1 MNIRVSDIAGYLN
14 TTFEGD
20 DILITGI
27 SSIFNIKSN
36 TLCFVKNKQN
46 VYCNKPF
53 LLLAPKGYKNSAN
66 NSIILVDNPRLSYAK
81 VVSNFLAEKE
91 EVEDHKTAMIH
102 STATIGKGSCIGV
115 YSSIGKNVKIGNN
128 TIIKNNVHIICDK
141 PLTSKVEDA
150 VALEK
155 LVHKNK
161 IVFALT
167 HNYSGYPMLREAKK
181 LVEKNKIGKI
191 KVINVEYPQGYTV
204 AVKKKDEKNILKWR
218 LDKNMCG
225 PSMILAEIGT
235 HAYHLMRYVT
245 GLEVKEVSAEV
256 NSLSDEISV
265 DDNAFMIVRMNNKA
279 RGSIWVS
286 SAATGGENG
295 LKIRAYGTK
304 GAVEWLQDEPNI
316 LKFTELNSSTQII
329 TRASDAVS
337 DLSIQSSRVAAGHP
351 EGFFEAF
358 ANIYTEFADSIQANL
373 KKNKKKL
380 VHPSVNDGVMGIK
393 FIFAAK
399 KSSNLNSK
407 WIKI

>member
-1 MNIRVSDIAGYLN
+1 MQ
-14 TTFEGD
+14 
-20 DILITGI
+20 
-27 SSIFNIKSN
+27 K
-36 TLCFVKNKQN
+36 KNKIAFGKLNLLRNDQLN
-46 VYCNKPF
+46 NK
-53 LLLAPKGYKNSAN
+53 KK
-66 NSIILVDNPRLSYAK
+66 I
-81 VVSNFLAEKE
+81 
-91 EVEDHKTAMIH
+91 
-102 STATIGKGSCIGV
+102 
-115 YSSIGKNVKIGNN
+115 KIGFVGGGPNSFIGYTHRLAARFDN
-128 TIIKNNVHIICDK
+128 RFDFVAGVFSKDKKKSKEFGESLGLDPDRCYNDYKVMAKKESARSDGLQALGIMTPSGDHYKIAKEFIKNKVHIICDK
-141 PLTSKVEDA
+141 PLTAKVEDA
-150 VALEK
+150 VALEN
-155 LVHKNK
+155 LVKKNK

-181 LVEKNKIGKI
+181 LIEKNKIGKI

-204 AVKKKDEKNILKWR
+204 AVKKKDEKSTLKWR
-218 LDKNMCG
+218 LDKNLCG

-265 DDNAFMIVRMNNKA
+265 DDNAFMIVRLNNKA

-295 LKIRAYGTK
+295 LKIRVYGTK
-304 GAVEWLQDEPNI
+304 GAVEWLQDDPNI
-316 LKFTELNSSTQII
+316 LKFTKLNSSTQII

-358 ANIYTEFADSIQANL
+358 ANIYTEFAESIISS
-373 KKNKKKL
+373 KKNKKNKFL
-380 VHPSVNDGVMGIK
+380 HPSIEDGVKGIK

-399 KSSNLNSK
+399 KSSNHNSK

>member
-1 MNIRVSDIAGYLN
+1 MQKKEKIAFGKLN
-14 TTFEGD
+14 
-20 DILITGI
+20 
-27 SSIFNIKSN
+27 
-36 TLCFVKNKQN
+36 
-46 VYCNKPF
+46 
-53 LLLAPKGYKNSAN
+53 LLRNDQLN
-66 NSIILVDNPRLSYAK
+66 NQKRI
-81 VVSNFLAEKE
+81 
-91 EVEDHKTAMIH
+91 
-102 STATIGKGSCIGV
+102 
-115 YSSIGKNVKIGNN
+115 KIGFIGGGPNSFIGYTHRLAARFDN
-128 TIIKNNVHIICDK
+128 RFDFVAGVFSKDKKKSIAFGKSLGLDPERCYNDFKTMAKKESDRADGVEAIGIMTPSGDHYKIAKEFIKKKIHIICDK
-141 PLTSKVEDA
+141 PLTAKIEDA
-150 VALEK
+150 IALEK
-155 LVHKNK
+155 
-161 IVFALT
+161 IVKKSNIIFALT
-167 HNYSGYPMLREAKK
+167 HNYSAYPMLREAKE
-181 LVEKNKIGKI
+181 LLSKNKIGKI

-204 AVKKKDEKNILKWR
+204 AVKKKDEKSTLKWR

-295 LKIRAYGTK
+295 LKIRVYGTK
-304 GAVEWLQDEPNI
+304 GAVEWLQDDPNI
-316 LKFTELNSSTQII
+316 LKFTELNAATQII

-380 VHPSVNDGVMGIK
+380 VHPTVSDGVMGIK

>member
-1 MNIRVSDIAGYLN
+1 MQ
-14 TTFEGD
+14 
-20 DILITGI
+20 
-27 SSIFNIKSN
+27 K
-36 TLCFVKNKQN
+36 KNKIAFGKLNLLRNDQLN
-46 VYCNKPF
+46 NK
-53 LLLAPKGYKNSAN
+53 KK
-66 NSIILVDNPRLSYAK
+66 I
-81 VVSNFLAEKE
+81 
-91 EVEDHKTAMIH
+91 
-102 STATIGKGSCIGV
+102 
-115 YSSIGKNVKIGNN
+115 KIGFVGGGPNSFIGYTHRLAARFDN
-128 TIIKNNVHIICDK
+128 RFDFVAGVFSKDKKKSKEFGKSLGLDPDRCYNDYKVMAKKESARSDGLQALGIMTPSGDHYKIAKEFIKNKVHIICDK
-141 PLTSKVEDA
+141 PLTAKVEDA
-150 VALEK
+150 VALEN
-155 LVHKNK
+155 LVIKNK

-181 LVEKNKIGKI
+181 LIEKNKIGKI

-204 AVKKKDEKNILKWR
+204 AVKKKDEKSTLKWR
-218 LDKNMCG
+218 LDKNLCG

-265 DDNAFMIVRMNNKA
+265 DDNAFMIVRLNNNA

-295 LKIRAYGTK
+295 LKIRVYGTK
-304 GAVEWLQDEPNI
+304 GAVEWLQDDPNI
-316 LKFTELNSSTQII
+316 LKFTKLNSSTQII
-329 TRASDAVS
+329 TRASYAVS

-358 ANIYTEFADSIQANL
+358 ANIYTEFADSIQNATS
-373 KKNKKKL
+373 KNKKAT
-380 VHPSVNDGVMGIK
+380 VHPTVNDGVMGIK

>member
-1 MNIRVSDIAGYLN
+1 MQ
-14 TTFEGD
+14 
-20 DILITGI
+20 
-27 SSIFNIKSN
+27 K
-36 TLCFVKNKQN
+36 KNKIAFGKLNLLRNDQLN
-46 VYCNKPF
+46 NK
-53 LLLAPKGYKNSAN
+53 KK
-66 NSIILVDNPRLSYAK
+66 I
-81 VVSNFLAEKE
+81 
-91 EVEDHKTAMIH
+91 
-102 STATIGKGSCIGV
+102 
-115 YSSIGKNVKIGNN
+115 KIGFVGGGPNSFIGYTHRLAARFDN
-128 TIIKNNVHIICDK
+128 RFDFVAGVFSKDKKKSKEFGKSLGLDPDRCYNDYKVMAKKESARSDGLQALGIMTPSGDHYKIAKEFIKNKVHIICDK
-141 PLTSKVEDA
+141 PLTAKVEDA
-150 VALEK
+150 VALEN
-155 LVHKNK
+155 LVIKNK

-181 LVEKNKIGKI
+181 LIEKNKIGKI

-204 AVKKKDEKNILKWR
+204 AVKKKDEKSTLKWR
-218 LDKNMCG
+218 LDKNLCG

-265 DDNAFMIVRMNNKA
+265 DDNAFMIVRLNNKA

-295 LKIRAYGTK
+295 LKIRVYGTK
-304 GAVEWLQDEPNI
+304 GAVEWLQDDPNI
-316 LKFTELNSSTQII
+316 LKFTKLNSSTQII
-329 TRASDAVS
+329 TRASEAVS

-358 ANIYTEFADSIQANL
+358 ANIYTEFADSIQNATS
-373 KKNKKKL
+373 KNKKAT
-380 VHPSVNDGVMGIK
+380 VHPTVNDGVMGIK

>member
-1 MNIRVSDIAGYLN
+1 MQKKEKIAFGKINLLRNDQLNNQKRIKIGFIGGGPNSFIGYTHRLAARFDN
-14 TTFEGD
+14 RFD
-20 DILITGI
+20 
-27 SSIFNIKSN
+27 
-36 TLCFVKNKQN
+36 FVAGVFSKDKNKSIAFGKSLGLDPERCYN
-46 VYCNKPF
+46 DFKTMAKKESDRADGVEAIGIMTPS
-53 LLLAPKGYKNSAN
+53 GDHYK
-66 NSIILVDNPRLSYAK
+66 IAK
-81 VVSNFLAEKE
+81 EFIK
-91 EVEDHKTAMIH
+91 K
-102 STATIGKGSCIGV
+102 
-115 YSSIGKNVKIGNN
+115 KI
-128 TIIKNNVHIICDK
+128 HIICDK
-141 PLTSKVEDA
+141 PLTAKIEDA
-150 VALEK
+150 IALEK
-155 LVHKNK
+155 
-161 IVFALT
+161 IVKKSNIIFALT
-167 HNYSGYPMLREAKK
+167 HNYSAYPMLREAKE
-181 LVEKNKIGKI
+181 LVSKNKIGKI

-204 AVKKKDEKNILKWR
+204 AVKKKDEKSTLKWR

-295 LKIRAYGTK
+295 LKIRVYGTK
-304 GAVEWLQDEPNI
+304 GAVEWLQDDPNI
-316 LKFTELNSSTQII
+316 LKFTELNAATQII
-329 TRASDAVS
+329 TRASDTVS

-380 VHPSVNDGVMGIK
+380 VHPTVNDGVMGIK

>member
-1 MNIRVSDIAGYLN
+1 MKKKAKIAFGKLDLLRNDQLN
-14 TTFEGD
+14 
-20 DILITGI
+20 
-27 SSIFNIKSN
+27 N
-36 TLCFVKNKQN
+36 KNKIN
-46 VYCNKPF
+46 IGFVGGGPNSFIGYTHR
-53 LLLAPKGYKNSAN
+53 LAARFDNRFDFVAGVFSKDKKKSREFGRSLGLDSSRCYNDYKIMAKNESAR
-66 NSIILVDNPRLSYAK
+66 SDGVQAIGIMTPSG
-81 VVSNFLAEKE
+81 
-91 EVEDHKTAMIH
+91 DH
-102 STATIGKGSCIGV
+102 
-115 YSSIGKNVKIGNN
+115 YKIAREF
-128 TIIKNNVHIICDK
+128 IKNNVHIICDK
-141 PLTSKVEDA
+141 PLTSNVEDA
-150 VALEK
+150 LALEK

-204 AVKKKDEKNILKWR
+204 AVKKKDEKSTLKWR
-218 LDKNMCG
+218 LDKKMCG

-265 DDNAFMIVRMNNKA
+265 DDNAFMTVRMNNKA

-295 LKIRAYGTK
+295 LKIRVYGTK
-304 GAVEWLQDEPNI
+304 GAVEWLQDDPNI
-316 LKFTELNSSTQII
+316 LKFTELNSSTKII
-329 TRASDAVS
+329 TRASDVVS
-337 DLSIQSSRVAAGHP
+337 DLSMQSSRVAAGHP

-373 KKNKKKL
+373 KKNKKKS
-380 VHPSVNDGVMGIK
+380 VHPTVNDGVMGIK

>member
-1 MNIRVSDIAGYLN
+1 MQ
-14 TTFEGD
+14 
-20 DILITGI
+20 
-27 SSIFNIKSN
+27 K
-36 TLCFVKNKQN
+36 KNKIAFGKLNLLRNDQLN
-46 VYCNKPF
+46 NK
-53 LLLAPKGYKNSAN
+53 KK
-66 NSIILVDNPRLSYAK
+66 I
-81 VVSNFLAEKE
+81 
-91 EVEDHKTAMIH
+91 
-102 STATIGKGSCIGV
+102 
-115 YSSIGKNVKIGNN
+115 KIGFVGGGPNSFIGYTHRLAARFDN
-128 TIIKNNVHIICDK
+128 RFDFVAGVFSKDKKKSKEFGVSLGLDPDRCYNDYKIMAKKESARSDGLQALGIMTPSGDHYKIAKEFIKNKVHIICDK
-141 PLTSKVEDA
+141 PLTAKVEDA
-150 VALEK
+150 VALEN
-155 LVHKNK
+155 LVIKNK

-181 LVEKNKIGKI
+181 LIEKNKIGKI

-204 AVKKKDEKNILKWR
+204 AVKKKDEKSTLKWR
-218 LDKNMCG
+218 LDKNLCG

-265 DDNAFMIVRMNNKA
+265 DDNAFMIVRLNNNA

-295 LKIRAYGTK
+295 LKIRVYGTK
-304 GAVEWLQDEPNI
+304 GAVEWLQDDPNI
-316 LKFTELNSSTQII
+316 LKFTKLNSSTQII

-358 ANIYTEFADSIQANL
+358 ANIYTEFADSIQNATS
-373 KKNKKKL
+373 KNKKAT
-380 VHPSVNDGVMGIK
+380 VHPTVNDGVMGIK